1 MAAGPGILIIDISS
15 TTRRNL
21 ITALQQSAPFS
32 TYHSC
37 SSGKEA
43 LSLAR
48 NNATD
53 VILCGTTLSDMR
65 GVKLLRQLQQDE
77 DLRDIPVIILTGQ
90 CTTAQKLTLIEQGAS
105 DYLVM
110 PFDSGEL
117 IARVKVQLK
126 MKTLHDNLK
135 RSNRLLLT
143 LSSTDSLTRLYNR
156 RMLMQ
161 TLSREVERHSRSD
174 QVLSVLMLDID
185 HFKNINDTFGHLNG
199 DKVLVAI
206 AKVLKRYLRPYD
218 IATRFGGEEFV
229 LVLPNTTAKH
239 AMDVAERLRE
249 AVEEITFD
257 GELRELTVTTSI
269 GIACYPRP
277 GIDGV
282 DDLLKA
288 ADEALYHAKNTGRN
302 RVASCC
308 DAEQATDH
316 SADDTPSSAVPTL

>member
-15 TTRRNL
+15 NVRRNL
-21 ITALQQSAPFS
+21 ITTLQHSAPFS
-32 TYHSC
+32 RYSSC
-37 SSGKEA
+37 ASGAEA
-43 LSLAR
+43 LELLKEHS
-48 NNATD
+48 TD
-53 VILCGTTLSDMR
+53 VILCAATLRDMSATA
-65 GVKLLRQLQQDE
+65 LLRLLQAD
-77 DLRDIPVIILTGQ
+77 DDWRDIPVIILTGQ
-90 CTTAQKLTLIEQGAS
+90 CTTVQKLAYIEQGAN

-302 RVASCC
+302 RVVSCC

-316 SADDTPSSAVPTL
+316 SADDTPSSAVPTP